1 MHDFTFIG
9 LISLRDPPK
18 DNVPSAVIKCKSA
31 GIKVIMIIYELILS
45 FVMRGI
51 RFISHLI
58 N

>member
-31 GIKVIMIIYELILS
+31 GIKVIMITGVIFLKFKSPGLTLNC
-45 FVMRGI
+45 
-51 RFISHLI
+51 IS
-58 N
+58 NS